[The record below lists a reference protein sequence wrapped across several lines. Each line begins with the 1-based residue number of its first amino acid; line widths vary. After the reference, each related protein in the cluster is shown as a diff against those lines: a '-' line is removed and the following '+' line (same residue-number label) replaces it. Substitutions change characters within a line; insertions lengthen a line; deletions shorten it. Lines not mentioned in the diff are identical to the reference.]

1 MTEDPSQPGHPVGP
15 EIDDSQNM
23 TNAAPSEGSR
33 VQTNV
38 RDMLAQLQAMID
50 AVAVQAGPVLREVA
64 AKAAELAAVAGEH
77 AGPLAYKAAEKTQ
90 SVGRRVA
97 ERGKEVAADLR
108 RPQATDGDAGVMA
121 AADESTTET
130 AESAAAE
137 PEATD
142 GVPADKGWGE
152 V

>member
-1 MTEDPSQPGHPVGP
+1 
-15 EIDDSQNM
+15 M

-38 RDMLAQLQAMID
+38 RDMLVQLQAMID
-50 AVAVQAGPVLREVA
+50 TVAVQAGPVLREVA

-108 RPQATDGDAGVMA
+108 RPQVAEADAQPDGDTEPSPQQTSESAAPEME
-121 AADESTTET
+121 AADEMP
-130 AESAAAE
+130 AE
-137 PEATD
+137 
-142 GVPADKGWGE
+142 KGWGE
-152 V
+152 D

>member
-1 MTEDPSQPGHPVGP
+1 MTDPSLPGHPVGP

-38 RDMLAQLQAMID
+38 RDMLVQLQAMID

-108 RPQATDGDAGVMA
+108 RPQVAEADAQADGGTDASPEQATESAAPEME
-121 AADESTTET
+121 AADEMP
-130 AESAAAE
+130 AE
-137 PEATD
+137 
-142 GVPADKGWGE
+142 KGWGE
-152 V
+152 D